1 MELTVYNISGEE
13 TGRTVSLDDAIF
25 GIEPND
31 HAIYLDVKQI
41 LANNRQG
48 THKSKER
55 GEITGSRRKL
65 KRQKGTGTA
74 RVGDIKNPI
83 FRGGGRVF
91 GPKPRDYSFK
101 LNKKVKRLARK
112 SALSYKASENKITVL
127 EDFTFDSPKTKNF
140 LGILK
145 SFNLEGIKTML
156 LLPSTDT
163 NIYLSAR
170 NIPEVLYLNSKSIN
184 TFDIMKAQQIL
195 IVESS
200 LNDITEMFNNNKAE

>member
-1 MELTVYNISGEE
+1 MELTVYNIKGEE
-13 TGRTVSLDDAIF
+13 TGRKVSLDDAIF

-55 GEITGSRRKL
+55 AEVAGSTRKI

-74 RVGDIKNPI
+74 RAGSIKSPV

-91 GPKPRDYSFK
+91 GPRPRNYHFK

-112 SALSYKASENKITVL
+112 SALSYKAAENKITVL
-127 EDFTFDSPKTKNF
+127 EDFTFDTPKTKNF
-140 LGILK
+140 VDILK
-145 SFNLEGIKTML
+145 SFNLEGKKMMIMM
-156 LLPSTDT
+156 PSTES
-163 NIYLSAR
+163 NVYLSTR
-170 NIPEVLYLNSKSIN
+170 NIQEVLFLNSKSIN

-195 IVESS
+195 IVESA
-200 LNDITEMFNNNKAE
+200 LTDIDEMFKTAKAV

>member
-1 MELTVYNISGEE
+1 MELIVYKTNGEE
-13 TGRTVSLDDAIF
+13 AGRNVSLDDAIF

-55 GEITGSRRKL
+55 GEIKGSTKKI

-74 RVGDIKNPI
+74 RAGDIKNPI
-83 FRGGGRVF
+83 FRGGGRTF
-91 GPKPRDYSFK
+91 GPRPRNYHFK

-112 SALSYKASENKITVL
+112 SALSYKAAENKITVL

-140 LGILK
+140 VDLLK
-145 SFNLEGIKTML
+145 SFKLEGKKTMIMM
-156 LLPSTDT
+156 PSNDS
-163 NIYLSAR
+163 NVYLSAR
-170 NIPEVLYLNSKSIN
+170 NIQEVLFLNSKSIN

-200 LNDITEMFNNNKAE
+200 LSDITEMFNNNKAE

>member
-1 MELTVYNISGEE
+1 MELKVYNINGEE
-13 TGRTVSLDDAIF
+13 TGRKVSLDDAIY

-55 GEITGSRRKL
+55 AEIAGSTRKI

-74 RVGDIKNPI
+74 RAGSIKSPV

-91 GPKPRDYSFK
+91 GPRPRNYHFK

-112 SALSYKASENKITVL
+112 SALSYKAAENKITVL
-127 EDFTFDSPKTKNF
+127 EDFSFDTPKTKNF
-140 LGILK
+140 INLIK
-145 SFNLEGIKTML
+145 SFDLQGKKMMILM
-156 LLPSTDT
+156 PSNDS
-163 NIYLSAR
+163 NVYLSAR
-170 NIPEVLYLNSKSIN
+170 NIQEVLFLNSKSIN

-200 LNDITEMFNNNKAE
+200 LADIDEMFKTAKAV

>member
-1 MELTVYNISGEE
+1 MELAVYNINGQE

-41 LANNRQG
+41 LANKRQG

-55 GEITGSRRKL
+55 GDVAGSTRKI

-74 RVGDIKNPI
+74 RAGDIKNPI

-91 GPKPRDYSFK
+91 GPRPRSYSFK

-112 SALSYKASENKITVL
+112 SALHDNDAL
-127 EDFTFDSPKTKNF
+127 DRPKC
-140 LGILK
+140 GIVGA
-145 SFNLEGIKTML
+145 E
-156 LLPSTDT
+156 STG
-163 NIYLSAR
+163 
-170 NIPEVLYLNSKSIN
+170 SIVPQ
-184 TFDIMKAQQIL
+184 FQEHQHI
-195 IVESS
+195 
-200 LNDITEMFNNNKAE
+200 